1 VETITIT
8 VPTIEYGVAKFML
21 PGQGQCGDHHLVC
34 CKQSGILIAAIDG
47 IGHGQEAANAAKA
60 AVSILKTGADEPVI
74 SLVQLCHEGLRS
86 TRGVVMSL
94 ASIDPGHGLMT
105 WVGVGN
111 VQGVLMRSGAA
122 KGTVQ
127 EVLLLRAGVV
137 GSQLPA
143 LQAAVL
149 PIAKGDTL
157 VFVTDGIRGEFAEDL
172 SALESPQRAADRIL
186 EHHCRG
192 NDDALVLV
200 VRLTGV
206 RG

>member
-1 VETITIT
+1 METITIT
-8 VPTIEYGVAKFML
+8 VPTIEYGVAKFAL
-21 PGQGQCGDHHLVC
+21 PGQGQCGDLHLVC
-34 CKQSGILIAAIDG
+34 SNQSGILIAAIDG
-47 IGHGQEAANAAKA
+47 IGHGEEAANAAKA
-60 AVSILKTGADEPVI
+60 AVSILKTEADEPAI
-74 SLVQLCHEGLRS
+74 SLVQLCHERLRS

-94 ASIDPGHGLMT
+94 ASIDPGHGMLT

-157 VFVTDGIRGEFAEDL
+157 VFATDGIRGEFAENL

-186 EHHCRG
+186 EQHCRG

>member
-1 VETITIT
+1 METISIT
-8 VPTIEYGVAKFML
+8 VPTIEYGVAKFAL

-34 CKQSGILIAAIDG
+34 CNQSGILIAAIDG
-47 IGHGQEAANAAKA
+47 IGHGEEAANAAKA
-60 AVSILKTGADEPVI
+60 AVSILKTEADEPVI
-74 SLVQLCHEGLRS
+74 SQLQRCHEGLRS

-94 ASIDPGHGLMT
+94 ASIDPGHGMMT

-111 VQGVLMRSGAA
+111 VQGVLMRSGAT

-157 VFVTDGIRGEFAEDL
+157 VFATDGIRGEFAEDL

-186 EHHCRG
+186 ERHCRG